1 MLDANFVLFGVLAL
15 ILIAEFVNG
24 WTDSP
29 NAIATV
35 VSTRV
40 LSPYQAVLMATV
52 LNAVGAMSG
61 TAVAATIGQDIV
73 RPDVI
78 NLTTVAAAMVGII
91 FWSTLAWYFGLPT
104 SESHALIAGLTG
116 AGLATAGPSSLV
128 WAGWN
133 KVLIGLLFSSFLGFF
148 GGLLLMGF
156 LYRSLAN
163 SRPGTVRRTF
173 GRLQIVSAG
182 FMAFSHGSN
191 DGQKFIGVFTLAL
204 LLGGIL
210 PTFQVPFWV
219 ILLCAAT
226 MGLGTAVGG
235 WRIVKTM
242 GLRLTKLEPV
252 HGFAAETAAA
262 LTIELATR
270 LGIPLSTTH
279 TINTS
284 IVGVG
289 ATRRFSAVRW
299 GVTIEIVTAW
309 ILTFPICGIIGWLAS
324 KLFMLFKS
332 RGWSLRSHPWL
343 DLPPA
348 FQGFA
353 QSNRIGILEIT
364 AHRQAARDARHRNS
378 QGFNQLGEIER
389 RPFAVHGRV
398 GRNDHLAH
406 GIAAQAFE

>member
-1 MLDANFVLFGVLAL
+1 MFDGNL
-15 ILIAEFVNG
+15 ILIVVIGLILAAEFVNG

-40 LSPYQAVLMATV
+40 LSPYQAVIMATV

-73 RPDVI
+73 RADVI
-78 NLTTVAAAMVGII
+78 NLTTVGAAMVGII
-91 FWSTLAWYFGLPT
+91 FWSTLAWYYGMPT

-128 WAGWN
+128 WSGWS
-133 KVLIGLLFSSFLGFF
+133 KVLIGLLFSTFLGFF
-148 GGLLLMGF
+148 SGLLLMTL
-156 LYRSLAN
+156 LYRVLAN
-163 SRPGTVRRTF
+163 SRPGTVRRIF
-173 GRLQIVSAG
+173 GRLQILSAA

-191 DGQKFIGVFTLAL
+191 DGQKFIGVFALAL

-210 PTFQVPFWV
+210 PEFHVPLWV
-219 ILLCAAT
+219 ILLCAIT
-226 MGLGTAVGG
+226 MGVGTAVGG

-252 HGFAAETAAA
+252 HGFAAETGAA

-279 TINTS
+279 TINTA
-284 IVGVG
+284 IIGVG

-299 GVTIEIVTAW
+299 GVTLEIVSAW
-309 ILTFPICGIIGWLAS
+309 ILTFPICGAIGWLAT
-324 KLFMLFKS
+324 KIFLLF
-332 RGWSLRSHPWL
+332 
-343 DLPPA
+343 D
-348 FQGFA
+348 
-353 QSNRIGILEIT
+353 
-364 AHRQAARDARHRNS
+364 
-378 QGFNQLGEIER
+378 
-389 RPFAVHGRV
+389 
-398 GRNDHLAH
+398 
-406 GIAAQAFE
+406 

>member
-1 MLDANFVLFGVLAL
+1 MLDTHVLLIVVLGL
-15 ILIAEFVNG
+15 ILAAEFVNG

-40 LSPYQAVLMATV
+40 LSPYQAVIMATV
-52 LNAVGAMSG
+52 LNAIGAMSG
-61 TAVAATIGQDIV
+61 TAVAATIGKDIV
-73 RPDVI
+73 RPEAI
-78 NLTTVAAAMVGII
+78 NLVTVGAAMVGIV

-116 AGLATAGPSSLV
+116 AALATSGPASLL
-128 WAGWN
+128 ATGWN
-133 KVLIGLLFSSFLGFF
+133 KVLIGLMFSTFLGFF
-148 GGLLLMGF
+148 GGLLLMTL
-156 LYRSLAN
+156 LYRGLAHT
-163 SRPGTVRRTF
+163 RPGTVRRTF
-173 GRLQIVSAG
+173 GRLQILSAA

-204 LLGGIL
+204 LLGGII
-210 PTFQVPFWV
+210 PEFNVPLWV
-219 ILLCAAT
+219 IIMCAAT
-226 MGLGTAVGG
+226 MGIGTAVGG

-289 ATRRFSAVRW
+289 ATRRLSAVRW
-299 GVTIEIVTAW
+299 GLTFEIVAAW
-309 ILTFPICGIIGWLAS
+309 ILTFPICGAIGWLAT
-324 KLFMLFKS
+324 KLVLLF
-332 RGWSLRSHPWL
+332 
-343 DLPPA
+343 A
-348 FQGFA
+348 
-353 QSNRIGILEIT
+353 
-364 AHRQAARDARHRNS
+364 
-378 QGFNQLGEIER
+378 
-389 RPFAVHGRV
+389 
-398 GRNDHLAH
+398 
-406 GIAAQAFE
+406 

>member
-1 MLDANFVLFGVLAL
+1 MLDAYWLLYGVLAL
-15 ILIAEFVNG
+15 ILAAEFVNG

-40 LSPYQAVLMATV
+40 LSPYQAVIMATV
-52 LNAVGAMSG
+52 LIAIGAMSG
-61 TAVAATIGQDIV
+61 TAVAATVGKDIISA
-73 RPDVI
+73 DVI
-78 NLTTVAAAMVGII
+78 NLTTVAAAMVAII
-91 FWSTLAWYFGLPT
+91 LWSTLAWYYGLPT
-104 SESHALIAGLTG
+104 SESHALIASLTG
-116 AGLATAGPSSLV
+116 AGLATAGPSSLL
-128 WAGWN
+128 WTGWS
-133 KVLIGLLFSSFLGFF
+133 KVLVGLVFSTFLGFF
-148 GGLLLMGF
+148 GGLLLMAI

-173 GRLQIVSAG
+173 GRLQILSAG

-204 LLGGIL
+204 MLGGIL
-210 PTFQVPFWV
+210 PAFQVPIWV
-219 ILLCAAT
+219 ILLCAVT
-226 MGLGTAVGG
+226 MGLGTAIGG

-279 TINTS
+279 TINTA

-299 GVTIEIVTAW
+299 GVTFDIVAAW
-309 ILTFPICGIIGWLAS
+309 ILTFPVCGAIGWLAT
-324 KLFMLFKS
+324 KLLLMLT
-332 RGWSLRSHPWL
+332 
-343 DLPPA
+343 PA
-348 FQGFA
+348 
-353 QSNRIGILEIT
+353 
-364 AHRQAARDARHRNS
+364 
-378 QGFNQLGEIER
+378 
-389 RPFAVHGRV
+389 
-398 GRNDHLAH
+398 
-406 GIAAQAFE
+406 

>member
-1 MLDANFVLFGVLAL
+1 MLDGNLLLYCVFAL
-15 ILIAEFVNG
+15 ILAAEFVNG

-40 LSPYQAVLMATV
+40 LSPYQALIMATV

-61 TAVAATIGQDIV
+61 TAVAATIGKDIV

-78 NLTTVAAAMVGII
+78 NLTTVAAAMIGII
-91 FWSTLAWYFGLPT
+91 FWSTLAWYWGLPT

-116 AGLATAGPSSLV
+116 AGLATAGPESLL
-128 WAGWN
+128 WAGWS
-133 KVLIGLLFSSFLGFF
+133 KVLIGLIFSTFLGFF
-148 GGLLLMGF
+148 GGLLLMAL
-156 LYRSLAN
+156 LYRMLAN
-163 SRPGTVRRTF
+163 SRPGTVRRVF
-173 GRLQIVSAG
+173 GRLQILSAA

-210 PTFQVPFWV
+210 PSFEVPLWV
-219 ILLCAAT
+219 ILLCALT

-279 TINTS
+279 TINTA

-299 GVTIEIVTAW
+299 GVTFEIVTAW
-309 ILTFPICGIIGWLAS
+309 ILTFPVCGAIGWGAA
-324 KLFMLFKS
+324 K
-332 RGWSLRSHPWL
+332 
-343 DLPPA
+343 
-348 FQGFA
+348 
-353 QSNRIGILEIT
+353 ILLLLT
-364 AHRQAARDARHRNS
+364 AA
-378 QGFNQLGEIER
+378 
-389 RPFAVHGRV
+389 
-398 GRNDHLAH
+398 
-406 GIAAQAFE
+406 